1 MVQAFYR
8 TSRSSY
14 DVTVI
19 ANTFDD
25 ELDMH
30 QYAHVNTLLPL
41 VRKRNELLKR
51 EAEQQKLRDQH
62 FPASV
67 EEFNTLRKDIK
78 VRLQAPHSGGRRHMY
93 LCQPVS

>member
-25 ELDMH
+25 ELDRH
-30 QYAHVNTLLPL
+30 QYAYVNTLLPL